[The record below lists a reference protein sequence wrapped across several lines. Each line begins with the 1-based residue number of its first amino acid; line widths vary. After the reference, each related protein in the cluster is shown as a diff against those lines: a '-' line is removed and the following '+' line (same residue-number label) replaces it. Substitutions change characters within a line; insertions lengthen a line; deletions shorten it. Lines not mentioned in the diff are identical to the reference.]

1 MIIIRFVVWY
11 SVAADCEMHDSI
23 SHRLTQCH
31 ANGRVHVARQR
42 LRTVNMRNIFSIQCT
57 VLKMLYSHVM

>member
-1 MIIIRFVVWY
+1 MIKIRFVVWY
-11 SVAADCEMHDSI
+11 SVAADCKMHYSI

-42 LRTVNMRNIFSIQCT
+42 LRTVIVHNNFFQYSPKCLKCYT
-57 VLKMLYSHVM
+57 VM

>member
-1 MIIIRFVVWY
+1 MIKICIVVWY

-31 ANGRVHVARQR
+31 VC
-42 LRTVNMRNIFSIQCT
+42 S
-57 VLKMLYSHVM
+57 

>member
-1 MIIIRFVVWY
+1 MIKICIVVWY

-31 ANGRVHVARQR
+31 
-42 LRTVNMRNIFSIQCT
+42 MC
-57 VLKMLYSHVM
+57 MLLGNDYAQ

>member
-1 MIIIRFVVWY
+1 MIKIRFVVWY

-31 ANGRVHVARQR
+31 TNSRVHVARQW
-42 LRTVNMRNIFSIQCT
+42 LRT
-57 VLKMLYSHVM
+57 L